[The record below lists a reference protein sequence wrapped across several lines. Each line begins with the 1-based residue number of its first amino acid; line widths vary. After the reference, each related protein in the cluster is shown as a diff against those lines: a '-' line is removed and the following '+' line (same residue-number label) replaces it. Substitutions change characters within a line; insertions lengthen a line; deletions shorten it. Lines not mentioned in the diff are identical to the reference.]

1 MFGRRAKSGTLCRI
15 FWKDQPNCNC
25 IQRCYACGRL
35 LIKPSENTFRWKILV
50 WVIGHTTLWSYQ
62 APTRLASISCKHF
75 LQAFPFAFLK
85 VTCHL
90 LDFPKRDLSIP
101 TTPFSAVYLL
111 FDFIL
116 VFAVNA
122 DEELEQLQHGRQQIE
137 LSF

>member
-1 MFGRRAKSGTLCRI
+1 M
-15 FWKDQPNCNC
+15 
-25 IQRCYACGRL
+25 
-35 LIKPSENTFRWKILV
+35 KILV

-62 APTRLASISCKHF
+62 AHTRLVVSSI
-75 LQAFPFAFLK
+75 LQTFAFLK

-111 FDFIL
+111 FDFII

>member
-1 MFGRRAKSGTLCRI
+1 M
-15 FWKDQPNCNC
+15 
-25 IQRCYACGRL
+25 
-35 LIKPSENTFRWKILV
+35 KILV

-62 APTRLASISCKHF
+62 APTRLVLSSI
-75 LQAFPFAFLK
+75 LQTFPFAFLK

-111 FDFIL
+111 FDFII